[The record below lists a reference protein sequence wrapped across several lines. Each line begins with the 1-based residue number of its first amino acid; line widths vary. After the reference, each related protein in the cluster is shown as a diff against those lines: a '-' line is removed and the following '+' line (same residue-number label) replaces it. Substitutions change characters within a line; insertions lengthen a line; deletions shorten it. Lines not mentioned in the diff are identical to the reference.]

1 MPAISMFYGI
11 IIYLYYFDS
20 KQHHL
25 PHIHAK
31 YQSDE
36 AIISIPEGNILEGSI
51 PSNKMKLVQ
60 AWIEIHHEELIADWE
75 LATKGE
81 PVFKIDGLK

>member
-11 IIYLYYFDS
+11 IIYLYYFDN

-31 YQSDE
+31 YQSEE
-36 AIISIPEGNILEGSI
+36 AIISIPDGNILEGSI
-51 PSNKMKLVQ
+51 PLNKMKLVEQ
-60 AWIEIHHEELIADWE
+60 H
-75 LATKGE
+75 
-81 PVFKIDGLK
+81 GLKYIKKNLWLTGIWPQKENKFLK